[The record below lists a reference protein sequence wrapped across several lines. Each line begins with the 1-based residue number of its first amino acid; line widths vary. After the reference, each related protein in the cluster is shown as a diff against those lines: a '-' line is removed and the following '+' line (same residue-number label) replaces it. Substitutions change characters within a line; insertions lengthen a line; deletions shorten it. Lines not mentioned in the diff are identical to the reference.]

1 MVLSRQGTGANTV
14 KIKSSGGWSVFLLLS
29 ALHNI
34 KSSAWHLG
42 RHTQYEEE
50 EDQDYDVGLGP
61 ELVLFGKK

>member
-1 MVLSRQGTGANTV
+1 M
-14 KIKSSGGWSVFLLLS
+14 S